1 MDIELNKLNARHA
14 NEMELLNKEI
24 IKRIQIDLDGK
35 ENKIKTL
42 ERFIDLFVPIRIQSQ
57 ISETLS
63 AIL

>member
-1 MDIELNKLNARHA
+1 MDIELNQLNARHA